1 MDSLMPPIPE
11 GFVYLLIALGGV
23 FVVLAIHSRRKDQ

>member
-1 MDSLMPPIPE
+1 MPPIPE
-11 GFVYLLIALGGV
+11 GFVYLMISLAAC